1 MILYNIAIMIDT
13 AITQEVQAPNEP
25 VVARPDLKSVLAGVA
40 GSVINKIQD
49 VTISAIEKVVEFG
62 QAVEGLFAN
71 HLEVGERQKGIAD
84 TRVVFGLLAVV
95 GLVFLLHSLGTVNY
109 NNIVYSLTEPNR
121 SVISMGKQYMYGTCY
136 PTNGNTFYA
145 TALNIADRD
154 NDLQID
160 PDPLLVLFDDK
171 DLMGNGNYRL
181 TTGGGI
187 QQNGGATAI
196 GSEAPEKGCVAKV
209 TDTSDVIFPTRT
221 AEPTYPPRP
230 TAVPTGQSGV
240 PIRTKNGFTCI
251 DLLGRPLE
259 EVLDD
264 LGVPTLESTGERYPY
279 LIRTNG
285 GFQLATT
292 GITLPPLEE
301 IQSVCQN

>member
-121 SVISMGKQYMYGTCY
+121 SVISMGKQYMYGTY
-136 PTNGNTFYA
+136 
-145 TALNIADRD
+145 
-154 NDLQID
+154 
-160 PDPLLVLFDDK
+160 
-171 DLMGNGNYRL
+171 
-181 TTGGGI
+181 
-187 QQNGGATAI
+187 
-196 GSEAPEKGCVAKV
+196 
-209 TDTSDVIFPTRT
+209 
-221 AEPTYPPRP
+221 
-230 TAVPTGQSGV
+230 
-240 PIRTKNGFTCI
+240 
-251 DLLGRPLE
+251 
-259 EVLDD
+259 
-264 LGVPTLESTGERYPY
+264 
-279 LIRTNG
+279 
-285 GFQLATT
+285 
-292 GITLPPLEE
+292 
-301 IQSVCQN
+301 